1 MKRKTID
8 LEINEPDDRYNNSN
22 INLIT
27 KARVKI
33 QYSNEQKE

>member
-1 MKRKTID
+1 MKRKSID
-8 LEINEPDDRYNNSN
+8 LEINEPNDRCNNSN

-33 QYSNEQKE
+33 QNNNEQKE

>member
-1 MKRKTID
+1 MKRKSID
-8 LEINEPDDRYNNSN
+8 LEINEPNDRQNNSN

-33 QYSNEQKE
+33 QDNNEQKE